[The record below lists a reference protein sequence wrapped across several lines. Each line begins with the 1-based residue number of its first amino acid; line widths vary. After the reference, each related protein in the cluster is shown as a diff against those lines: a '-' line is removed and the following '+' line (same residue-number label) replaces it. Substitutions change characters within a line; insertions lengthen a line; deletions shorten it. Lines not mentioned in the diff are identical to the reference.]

1 MSLQAIETR
10 SIEDSLSH
18 ANDAMN
24 RAQRLASLL
33 MSDLTGGNI
42 AEATANEGPYDG
54 LVGGADR
61 LAGRLEALCSD
72 LERVRVRLISNSPKN
87 VPQAFETYASGGST
101 MLR

>member
-1 MSLQAIETR
+1 
-10 SIEDSLSH
+10 
-18 ANDAMN
+18 
-24 RAQRLASLL
+24 

-72 LERVRVRLISNSPKN
+72 LERVRVRLISNSPN
-87 VPQAFETYASGGST
+87 VTQTIHATSPFVGV
-101 MLR
+101 R